1 MMLPAKTAPGFD
13 DPLGL
18 LTACHERITERLDLL
33 ERLPGHVLANGA
45 DAGARSAAQRILQ
58 YFDRAAPHHHEDEEQ
73 DLFPMLRAAQ
83 HREGADPRLS
93 AWLDRL
99 SAEHRE
105 LERGWKDLR
114 PGLVALAQEE
124 LGEVLPDLAC
134 PDLIDAYRR
143 HIALENDHLLPVAER
158 LLTAREIGRLA
169 AAMQSR
175 RGIKTL
181 SG

>member
-1 MMLPAKTAPGFD
+1 MMLPGQTAPGFD

-18 LTACHERITERLDLL
+18 LRACHERITERLDIL
-33 ERLPGHVLANGA
+33 ERLPGHLSANGP

-73 DLFPMLRAAQ
+73 DLFPMLRAALR
-83 HREGADPRLS
+83 REGADPRLS
-93 AWLDRL
+93 GWLDRL
-99 SAEHRE
+99 SAEHRD

-114 PGLVALAQEE
+114 PRLVALAQ
-124 LGEVLPDLAC
+124 GEGGGALPDLAC
-134 PDLIDAYRR
+134 PGLIDAYRR

-158 LLTAREIGRLA
+158 LLTPAEIGRLA

-175 RGIKTL
+175 RGIMPL
-181 SG
+181 SV

>member
-1 MMLPAKTAPGFD
+1 MLPGKTAPGFD

-18 LTACHERITERLDLL
+18 LRACHERITERLDIL
-33 ERLPGHVLANGA
+33 ERLPGHLLANGA

-73 DLFPMLRAAQ
+73 DLFPMLRAARQ
-83 HREGADPRLS
+83 REGADPRLTT
-93 AWLDRL
+93 WLDRL
-99 SAEHRE
+99 SAEHRD

-114 PGLVALAQEE
+114 PRLVALAQGGG
-124 LGEVLPDLAC
+124 GEAPDLAC

-143 HIALENDHLLPVAER
+143 HIALENDHLLPVAEY
-158 LLTAREIGRLA
+158 LLTAAETGRLA
-169 AAMQSR
+169 AAMQAR
-175 RGIKTL
+175 RGIRTL